1 MNKTKRKA
9 IIGGMLAFYA
19 ALCELAELGGAWLLG
34 INIQGMNYLEYMIKF
49 YSVPW
54 HAVAIL
60 ILYIATGW
68 ILTNYIDRKIEEVR
82 RKIEMEQMYIC

>member
-9 IIGGMLAFYA
+9 IIGGMLAIYA
-19 ALCELAELGGAWLLG
+19 ALCKLIELGGAWLLG

-54 HAVAIL
+54 HTAAIL
-60 ILYIATGW
+60 ILYIVTGW
-68 ILTNYIDRKIEEVR
+68 ILTNNIDRINEEMR
-82 RKIEMEQMYIC
+82 RKIEMEQMYI